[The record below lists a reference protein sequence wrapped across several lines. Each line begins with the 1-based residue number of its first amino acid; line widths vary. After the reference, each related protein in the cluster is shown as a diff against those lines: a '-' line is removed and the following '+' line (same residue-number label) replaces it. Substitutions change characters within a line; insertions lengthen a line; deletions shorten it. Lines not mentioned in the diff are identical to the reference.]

1 MGMRKEVYEALG
13 GFSDMRY
20 GEDIDFSIRIFAAGY
35 KCRYFPGAW
44 VYHKRRTN
52 FVQFFRQVWHSG
64 YARIILY
71 QKYPESL
78 KWVHCLPALF
88 VVGLLGVCISAFFVP
103 MVWGLLLFY
112 ISLIFFVGRMS
123 GYGEVQIGQVIGF
136 VTYISFILTA
146 TLMASMI
153 FIMLPRAEVSVTRIE
168 EILNSESE
176 IQDREDALLPEQIRG
191 EICIEQET

>member
-1 MGMRKEVYEALG
+1 MYEALG

-103 MVWGLLLFY
+103 KVWGLLLFY
-112 ISLIFFVGRMS
+112 ISLIFFDALVRNKSGIVALLS
-123 GYGEVQIGQVIGF
+123 IIAAFVQLIGYGTGF
-136 VTYISFILTA
+136 LEAIWREGIL
-146 TLMASMI
+146 
-153 FIMLPRAEVSVTRIE
+153 RKKY
-168 EILNSESE
+168 
-176 IQDREDALLPEQIRG
+176 
-191 EICIEQET
+191 

>member
-1 MGMRKEVYEALG
+1 MTSFFTTGGIRGSRRHLDTFYPRSFNMGMRKEVYEALG

-78 KWVHCLPALF
+78 KCVHCLPALF

-103 MVWGLLLFY
+103 KVWGLLLFY
-112 ISLIFFVGRMS
+112 ISLIFFDALVRNKNGIVALLS
-123 GYGEVQIGQVIGF
+123 IIAAFVQLIGYGTGF
-136 VTYISFILTA
+136 LEAIWREGIL
-146 TLMASMI
+146 
-153 FIMLPRAEVSVTRIE
+153 RKKY
-168 EILNSESE
+168 
-176 IQDREDALLPEQIRG
+176 
-191 EICIEQET
+191 